1 MASETKKLAAAEV
14 QTILN
19 DEGGDILSAADYDH
33 MEMFSSKTLGKTEAG
48 VWVEENAKALFAGIY
63 VKVTKNLLGP
73 SFEVFSKAGVF
84 NVSLNDELT
93 PINFDIGTAKAG
105 TVTSNTYAGAD
116 AKLKLAG
123 GSAGPVDLNLGVGVS
138 SGVGIKDDSVNV
150 KVAGC
155 GVTVGRKI
163 GVSVFD
169 NSISFDL
176 GKFGK
181 FWYDVFTHED
191 EEK

>member
-1 MASETKKLAAAEV
+1 M
-14 QTILN
+14 
-19 DEGGDILSAADYDH
+19 
-33 MEMFSSKTLGKTEAG
+33 
-48 VWVEENAKALFAGIY
+48 
-63 VKVTKNLLGP
+63 
-73 SFEVFSKAGVF
+73 
-84 NVSLNDELT
+84 
-93 PINFDIGTAKAG
+93 
-105 TVTSNTYAGAD
+105 
-116 AKLKLAG
+116 AG

-138 SGVGIKDDSVNV
+138 TGAGIKDDSVNV